1 MKRFYKEVSVI
12 GNDGSFEVQLD
23 ERSIK
28 TPEKSACIMPTKI
41 MAEAV
46 ANEWSEQ
53 EEEIKPDL
61 MPITK
66 LMNTA
71 IDRVDKRR
79 GDLINELVEYAGS
92 DQLCYRA
99 DDPIELIEIQ
109 NEIWNPLLQKMKDV
123 HDVDLKLTTGIVF
136 IEQDKEQINKIR
148 SLIEQIESFKLTAF
162 YGMTTV
168 SGSVSIGFN
177 LFEGHINVDAAWDA
191 GQCDENFQISKWGL
205 DYEAEDR
212 RKNLRLELENAAYF
226 LTLCRG

>member
-1 MKRFYKEVSVI
+1 MKRFYTEVTVV
-12 GNDGSFEVQLD
+12 GAKGSFEVHLD
-23 ERSIK
+23 GRSIK

-46 ANEWSEQ
+46 AKEWREQ

-79 GDLINELVEYAGS
+79 NDLINELVEYAGS

-99 DDPIELIEIQ
+99 DDPVELIEIQ
-109 NEIWNPLLQKMKDV
+109 NKLWNPLLDKIKDV
-123 HDVDLKLTTGIVF
+123 HNVKLKLTTGIVF
-136 IEQDKEQINKIR
+136 IEQDKQQINKIR
-148 SLIEQIESFKLTAF
+148 SLIEEIESFKLTAF
-162 YGMTTV
+162 YGITTV
-168 SGSVSIGFN
+168 SGSVTIGFN
-177 LFEGHINVDAAWDA
+177 LFEGHINIDEAWDA

-212 RKNLRLELENAAYF
+212 RKNLRQELESAAYF
-226 LTLCRG
+226 LTLCR